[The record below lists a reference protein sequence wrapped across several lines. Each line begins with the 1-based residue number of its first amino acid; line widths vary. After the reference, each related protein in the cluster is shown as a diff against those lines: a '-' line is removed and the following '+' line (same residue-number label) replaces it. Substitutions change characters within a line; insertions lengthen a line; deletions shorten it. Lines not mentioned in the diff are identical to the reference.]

1 MAKVSMD
8 CPTPGCKEILL
19 VKKNK
24 INKPTMFCKRCGFQ
38 AVVRYA
44 WAVEA
49 WLGED
54 PPADA
59 PAKGEGSHAAAAAAA
74 QASLPAGKK
83 EAPPTAPA
91 GKPKKR
97 GFWDT

>member
-8 CPTPGCKEILL
+8 CPTPGCKEVLL

-24 INKPTMFCKRCGFQ
+24 IGKPSMFCKRCGFQ

-49 WLGED
+49 WLGEETAAA
-54 PPADA
+54 AD
-59 PAKGEGSHAAAAAAA
+59 PAKGEGSQASPAPAA
-74 QASLPAGKK
+74 QVS
-83 EAPPTAPA
+83 PPE
-91 GKPKKR
+91 KKKR
-97 GFWDT
+97 GIW